1 MEFSVKGTGIK
12 AQLLFWPHNIFLTFW
27 QNNSKA
33 ENTKTFGRET
43 SPIKDTSLLFFEVI
57 LIFGFTLCFWLFS
70 WVERDAK
77 IVKLKLKE
85 NSAQNE
91 CLVETAVPCC
101 GVLVFNDKAGVDV
114 AIKLLSR
121 GQQLY
126 GEVARHLR
134 PTRHMS

>member
-1 MEFSVKGTGIK
+1 M
-12 AQLLFWPHNIFLTFW
+12 
-27 QNNSKA
+27 
-33 ENTKTFGRET
+33 
-43 SPIKDTSLLFFEVI
+43 
-57 LIFGFTLCFWLFS
+57 
-70 WVERDAK
+70 ERDAK

-91 CLVETAVPCC
+91 CLVVETAVPCC